1 MDEYR
6 APILRALVE
15 RPRFLGVERELGIL
29 ILTLTLCLAIG
40 LRELQA
46 GLVGLLLLWGGA
58 LLTAYD
64 ADLLRVLKRM
74 RRQADL
80 YLPQ

>member
-6 APILRALVE
+6 APILRGLVE

-64 ADLLRVLKRM
+64 ADLLRILKRM

>member
-64 ADLLRVLKRM
+64 ADLLRILKRM

>member
-64 ADLLRVLKRM
+64 ADLLRILKRM
-74 RRQADL
+74 LRQADL

>member
-1 MDEYR
+1 MDAYR
-6 APILRALVE
+6 APILRGLVE

-64 ADLLRVLKRM
+64 ADLLRILKRM